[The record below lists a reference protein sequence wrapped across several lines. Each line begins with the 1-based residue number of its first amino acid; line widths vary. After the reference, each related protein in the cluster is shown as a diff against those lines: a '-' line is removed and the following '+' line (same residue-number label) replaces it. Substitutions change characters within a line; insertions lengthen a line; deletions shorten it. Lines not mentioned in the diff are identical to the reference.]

1 MRAYGYCRVSSMEQV
16 EGTSLNVQ
24 HQQIEAYA
32 ALKGIDLVSVY
43 QDAGISGGTPIA
55 ARPEGSKMVEALQDG
70 EAEAVIIVKLDRAF
84 RSALDCLQTIERWQ
98 KATIA
103 LHIVDLGGTSID
115 TSTTMGKFMLTVLA
129 ASAEMERGMIRDRC
143 NSGRRARKLEGKR
156 IGQVPFG
163 YSLADDGSTLVVS
176 DQEQEAIAQ
185 ALDLRSKGYS
195 ASGIASELNHRNIP
209 TKKGKLWTHRQV
221 IRLLARA
228 A

>member
-1 MRAYGYCRVSSMEQV
+1 MKAFGYCRVSSMEQV

-43 QDAGISGGTPIA
+43 HDAGISGGTPIA
-55 ARPEGSKMVEALQDG
+55 ARPEGSKMVEALQYG

-129 ASAEMERGMIRDRC
+129 ASAEMERGMIKDRC

-176 DQEQEAIAQ
+176 DQEQEAITL
-185 ALDLRSKGYS
+185 ALDLKSKGYT
-195 ASGIASELNHRNIP
+195 ASGIAAELNHRGIA
-209 TKKGKLWTHRQV
+209 TKKGKIWTHKQV

>member
-1 MRAYGYCRVSSMEQV
+1 MKAYGYCRVSSMEQV

-43 QDAGISGGTPIA
+43 HDAGISGGTPIA

-129 ASAEMERGMIRDRC
+129 ASAEMERGMIKDRC

-156 IGQVPFG
+156 IGEIPFG
-163 YSLADDGSTLVVS
+163 YSLADDGRTLVVS
-176 DQEQEAIAQ
+176 DQEQEAITL
-185 ALDLRSKGYS
+185 ALDLKSKGYT
-195 ASGIASELNHRNIP
+195 ASGIAAELNYRGIA
-209 TKKGKLWTHRQV
+209 TKKGKIWTHKQV

>member
-1 MRAYGYCRVSSMEQV
+1 MKAFGYCRVSSMEQV

-43 QDAGISGGTPIA
+43 HDAGISGGTPIA

-156 IGQVPFG
+156 IGEIPFG
-163 YSLADDGSTLVVS
+163 YSLGKDGSTLVVS
-176 DQEQEAIAQ
+176 DQEQEAIAL
-185 ALDLRSKGYS
+185 ALELRSKGYS
-195 ASGIASELNHRNIP
+195 ASGIAAELNHRGIA
-209 TKKGKLWTHRQV
+209 TKKGKIWTHKQV